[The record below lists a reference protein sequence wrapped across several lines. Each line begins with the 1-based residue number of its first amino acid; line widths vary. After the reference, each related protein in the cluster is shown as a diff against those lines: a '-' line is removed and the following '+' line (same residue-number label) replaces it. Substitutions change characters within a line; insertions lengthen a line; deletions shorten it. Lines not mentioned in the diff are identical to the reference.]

1 MAVLTI
7 SREFES
13 GAYGIAS
20 ALAEHMGYQY
30 VGKKIFLEC
39 MNKEGEQWEKL
50 FYDLDESTPSIWE
63 KNDREYSGFIALMES
78 CIYDYA
84 LRDRVIIIGRGGNFL
99 LHDIPHV
106 LRIRLTALHEKRVEQ
121 VMLKEYVDNK
131 TAEWLIEKVD
141 RGRAGYVNANY
152 HKYWYD
158 FKYYDMVFN
167 TGSQSHEEIVKILAN
182 ALHERDTHAT
192 PYAKD
197 LLMGRALSA
206 KIKAMVAM
214 DQKLLIPTIE
224 VFYDGKAIVLRG
236 VVRNLNDSR
245 RIEEMACTVAEGK
258 PLRNELR
265 LRK

>member
-13 GAYGIAS
+13 GGYGIGS
-20 ALAEHMGYQY
+20 ALAEQMHYHY
-30 VGKKIFLEC
+30 VGKKNFLEC
-39 MNKEGEQWEKL
+39 MKKAGEPWEKL
-50 FYDLDESTPSIWE
+50 FYDLDESVPSLWE
-63 KNDREYSGFIALMES
+63 KHDREYSGFISLMES

-106 LRIRLTALHEKRVEQ
+106 LKIRLTALPEKRVEQ
-121 VMLKEYVDNK
+121 VMLKEYVDRK

-141 RGRAGYVNANY
+141 RGRAGYVKTNY
-152 HKYWYD
+152 RKNWYD

-167 TGSQSHEEIVKILAN
+167 TGSQSYEEIVKILVN

-192 PYAKD
+192 PYVKE
-197 LLMGRALSA
+197 LLLGRALA
-206 KIKAMVAM
+206 ARVKAMVAM
-214 DQKLLIPTIE
+214 DQRLLIPTLE

-236 VVRNLNDSR
+236 VVRNLKDSR
-245 RIEEMACTVAEGK
+245 RLEEMACNIAEGK